1 MIPTSFVKIHRFLE
15 ACGWVFFFAC
25 QVLAHELSTWGGS
38 KGFGEEEE
46 ELGGHPD
53 SGQVW
58 AFPFSTIP
66 SSFLFLLLFLFKAIF
81 FLNIILTFD

>member
-15 ACGWVFFFAC
+15 ACGWVFFFFAY

-46 ELGGHPD
+46 ELGGHPG

-66 SSFLFLLLFLFKAIF
+66 SSFLLSFFFFSFFSKLFSF
-81 FLNIILTFD
+81 

>member
-1 MIPTSFVKIHRFLE
+1 MGGFF
-15 ACGWVFFFAC
+15 FFFAY

-58 AFPFSTIP
+58 AFPFSSIP
-66 SSFLFLLLFLFKAIF
+66 SSFLLSRPTLVLLMR
-81 FLNIILTFD
+81 FLNIGMTLDIY